1 MQKANSVKS
10 VQDSVI
16 CVIRLKGQEACH
28 RRSVDIGAPFCNL
41 CMDGGLL
48 PRYLCVIQNYKVKM
62 KMIINICLLMATLS
76 FSNCNKDQTAS
87 YPPSGGENIPVPATT
102 EHLTTRSTIADV
114 LAHPAFDGF
123 SRYILPL
130 EWGYDADMQLSNVSR
145 LLPYHNY
152 IDAERCVDYINQMID
167 SVAAGR
173 KIYYDLGRKDAGLF
187 FFRGRPGAP
196 FAVICPGGGFSY
208 VGSIHEGFPHALA
221 LSRMGYNVFV
231 IQYRTGSAQVACE
244 DLAAGIGYIFRHATD
259 LQVDTAGYSVWGSS
273 AGARMAA
280 YIGSYGTVA
289 FGAAQLPRPRMVVM
303 AYTGHSEHTRQD
315 PPTYAVVGSND
326 GIANPNTMRRRTEAL
341 QAIGIPAEF
350 HLYPNLR
357 HGFGLGIGTSAEGWI
372 DGAVRFWEEN
382 R

>member
-1 MQKANSVKS
+1 
-10 VQDSVI
+10 
-16 CVIRLKGQEACH
+16 
-28 RRSVDIGAPFCNL
+28 
-41 CMDGGLL
+41 
-48 PRYLCVIQNYKVKM
+48 
-62 KMIINICLLMATLS
+62 MIINICLLMATLS
-76 FSNCNKDQTAS
+76 FSNCDKKQYES
-87 YPPSGGENIPVPATT
+87 YSPSGDKKIPVSEIK
-102 EHLTTRSTIADV
+102 EHLTIHSTIADV
-114 LAHPAFDGF
+114 LTHPAFDGF

-130 EWGYDADMQLSNVSR
+130 EWGYDADMQLSNVSQ

-152 IDAERCVDYINQMID
+152 IDAERCVGYINQMID
-167 SVAAGR
+167 SVATGR
-173 KIYYDLGRKDAGLF
+173 RIYYDLGREDAGLF

-208 VGSIHEGFPHALA
+208 VGSIHEGFPHALV
-221 LSRMGYNVFV
+221 LSQMGYNVFV
-231 IQYRTGSAQVACE
+231 IQYQTGSAQIACE
-244 DLAAGIGYIFRHATD
+244 DLAAGIEYIFRHATE

-280 YIGSYGTVA
+280 YIGSYGTAA
-289 FGAAQLPRPRMVVM
+289 FGVAQLPHPSTVVM
-303 AYTGHSEHTRQD
+303 AYTGHSEYTRQD

-326 GIANPNTMRRRTEAL
+326 VIANPNTMRHRTEAL

-357 HGFGLGIGTSAEGWI
+357 HGFGLGIDTSAEGWI

>member
-1 MQKANSVKS
+1 
-10 VQDSVI
+10 
-16 CVIRLKGQEACH
+16 
-28 RRSVDIGAPFCNL
+28 
-41 CMDGGLL
+41 
-48 PRYLCVIQNYKVKM
+48 
-62 KMIINICLLMATLS
+62 MIINIYLLMAILS
-76 FSNCNKDQTAS
+76 FGGCSKDSTAPS
-87 YPPSGGENIPVPATT
+87 IPSGEDNRPAPVKT
-102 EHLTTRSTIADV
+102 EHLTTRNTIANV
-114 LAHPAFDGF
+114 LAHPAFEGF
-123 SRYILPL
+123 SQYILPL
-130 EWGYDADMQLSNVSR
+130 EWGYDEDMPLSNVAR

-152 IDAERCVDYINQMID
+152 IDAERCVGYINQMID

-173 KIYYDLGRKDAGLF
+173 KIYYDLGREDAGLF

-221 LSRMGYNVFV
+221 LSRMGYNAFV
-231 IQYRTGSAQVACE
+231 IQYQTGSAQTACE
-244 DLAAGIGYIFRHATD
+244 DLAAGIEYIFRHATELQVD
-259 LQVDTAGYSVWGSS
+259 TAGYSAQTACEDLAAGIEYIFRHATELQVDTAGYSVWGSS

-280 YIGSYGTVA
+280 YIGSYGTAA
-289 FGAAQLPRPRMVVM
+289 FGAAQLPRPRTVVM
-303 AYTGHSEHTRQD
+303 AYTGHSEYTRQD
-315 PPTYAVVGSND
+315 PPTYAVAGSND

>member
-1 MQKANSVKS
+1 
-10 VQDSVI
+10 
-16 CVIRLKGQEACH
+16 
-28 RRSVDIGAPFCNL
+28 
-41 CMDGGLL
+41 
-48 PRYLCVIQNYKVKM
+48 
-62 KMIINICLLMATLS
+62 MIINICLLMATLS
-76 FSNCNKDQTAS
+76 FSNCDKKQYES
-87 YPPSGGENIPVPATT
+87 YPPSDNENISVSETK
-102 EHLTTRSTIADV
+102 EHLTIHSTIADV
-114 LAHPAFDGF
+114 LTHPAFDGF

-130 EWGYDADMQLSNVSR
+130 EWGYDDADMQLSNVSR

-152 IDAERCVDYINQMID
+152 IDAERCVGYINQMID
-167 SVAAGR
+167 SVATGR
-173 KIYYDLGRKDAGLF
+173 RIYYDLGREDAGLF

-208 VGSIHEGFPHALA
+208 VGSIHEGFPHALV
-221 LSRMGYNVFV
+221 LSQMGYNVFV
-231 IQYRTGSAQVACE
+231 IQYQTGSAQTACE
-244 DLAAGIGYIFRHATD
+244 DLAAGIEYIFRHATE

-280 YIGSYGTVA
+280 YIGSYGTAA
-289 FGAAQLPRPRMVVM
+289 FGGAQLPRPSTVVM
-303 AYTGHSEHTRQD
+303 AYTGHSEYTRQD

>member
-1 MQKANSVKS
+1 
-10 VQDSVI
+10 
-16 CVIRLKGQEACH
+16 
-28 RRSVDIGAPFCNL
+28 
-41 CMDGGLL
+41 
-48 PRYLCVIQNYKVKM
+48 M
-62 KMIINICLLMATLS
+62 KMTINICLLMTVLS
-76 FSNCNKDQTAS
+76 FSSCN
-87 YPPSGGENIPVPATT
+87 ENTTSPYVTSQEENDSVPATM

-130 EWGYDADMQLSNVSR
+130 EWGYDADMPLTDIAQ

-152 IDAERCVDYINQMID
+152 IDAERCVGYINQMID

-173 KIYYDLGRKDAGLF
+173 RIYYDLGREDAGLF

-196 FAVICPGGGFSY
+196 FAVVCPGGGFSY

-221 LSRMGYNVFV
+221 LSQMGYNAFV
-231 IQYRTGSAQVACE
+231 IQYQTGSAQTACE
-244 DLAAGIGYIFRHATD
+244 DLAAGIEYIFRHATE

-273 AGARMAA
+273 AGARMVA
-280 YIGSYGTVA
+280 YIGSYGTAA
-289 FGAAQLPRPRMVVM
+289 FGAVQLPRPRTVVM
-303 AYTGHSEHTRQD
+303 AYTGHSEYTRQD
-315 PPTYAVVGSND
+315 PPTYSVVGSND
-326 GIANPNTMRRRTEAL
+326 GIANQNTMRRRTEAL

-357 HGFGLGIGTSAEGWI
+357 HGFGLGIGTSADGWI